1 MSKAK
6 FSSEQQQLLRNN
18 PYTVR
23 VTEDFLY
30 LSKEFKELFYKEH
43 LAGAVPRDIL
53 EKYGYP
59 SDVLGKERIWGISY
73 TIRKQFEKT
82 GEFRDVRTPNSSV
95 TANSPEEKI
104 RQLELQ
110 VNYLTPEVEFVPSM
124 KTVFP
129 EISPRSKRCDV
140 TSERRSLEQAER

>member
-6 FSSEQQQLLRNN
+6 FTSEQQQLLRNN

-30 LSKEFKELFYKEH
+30 LSKEFKELFYKEY

-59 SDVLGKERIWGISY
+59 SSVLGKQRIWGIGY

-82 GEFRDVRTPNSSV
+82 GEFHDVRNPGSPIM
-95 TANSPEEKI
+95 AESPEEKI
-104 RQLELQ
+104 RQLEHQ
-110 VNYLTPEVEFVPSM
+110 VNYLTQEVEFL
-124 KTVFP
+124 KK
-129 EISPRSKRCDV
+129 ISSIRSTRK
-140 TSERRSLEQAER
+140 